1 MRGIYISDSSLT
13 TFPVSKVL
21 GADRLLPRHFAPREF
36 CAHILRRNRGSFRQR
51 VFHGIGYRIAQALQ
65 KRPPPLFAGKIEIL
79 PLNRHVP
86 MARPETDV
94 RYLEVV
100 MRDQKQHLN
109 DVAPQA
115 AQKNIDVAVC

>member
-1 MRGIYISDSSLT
+1 
-13 TFPVSKVL
+13 
-21 GADRLLPRHFAPREF
+21 
-36 CAHILRRNRGSFRQR
+36 
-51 VFHGIGYRIAQALQ
+51 
-65 KRPPPLFAGKIEIL
+65 
-79 PLNRHVP
+79 